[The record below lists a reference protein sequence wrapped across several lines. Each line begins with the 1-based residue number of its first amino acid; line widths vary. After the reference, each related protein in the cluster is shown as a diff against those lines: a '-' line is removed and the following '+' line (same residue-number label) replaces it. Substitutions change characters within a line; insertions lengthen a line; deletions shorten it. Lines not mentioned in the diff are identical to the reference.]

1 MKINVLFFIG
11 WDCTD
16 NSQATPYYLVVI
28 ELLLLVFS
36 NFAFLPAVYIAFKRK
51 YYIESVTYFAMCFFS
66 TFYHAC
72 DAGEN
77 IISFCIVKWE
87 ALQFGDFFCALLSI
101 WVTLIAM
108 ADIPQLSGSIAHMV
122 GSIILAFCT
131 NINKKA
137 LWIFALPFITGLVIV
152 TVSWYYKYRKI
163 RQRFGNKR
171 YLMVNLPIAIVLVGA
186 GLLLYAFFQTEEN
199 YKYLHSIWHILMA
212 VALVF
217 VLPKSN
223 TFMPEILL

>member
-1 MKINVLFFIG
+1 M
-11 WDCTD
+11 
-16 NSQATPYYLVVI
+16 VVI
-28 ELLLLVFS
+28 ELILLVFS
-36 NFAFLPAVYIAFKRK
+36 NLAFLPAIYIAFKRN
-51 YYIESVTYFAMCFFS
+51 YYIESLTYFTMCFFS

-108 ADIPQLSGSIAHMV
+108 ADLPQLSGSIAHMG

-131 NINKKA
+131 TINKTA
-137 LWIFALPFITGLVIV
+137 FWIFALPFITGLLIL
-152 TVSWYYKYRKI
+152 TTSWYFKYRKI
-163 RQRFGNKR
+163 RQRFGNRR
-171 YLMVNLPIAIVLVGA
+171 YLMVNLPIAIILVTV
-186 GLLLYAFFQTEEN
+186 GLVMYGFLQTEDN
-199 YKYLHSIWHILMA
+199 YKYLHSMWHILMA
-212 VALVF
+212 VALIF

-223 TFMPEILL
+223 TFIPEILL

>member
-1 MKINVLFFIG
+1 MNLFLAG
-11 WDCTD
+11 WDCSD
-16 NSQATPYYLVVI
+16 GSQATPYYMVVI

-36 NFAFLPAVYIAFKRK
+36 NLSFLPAVYVAFKMN
-51 YYIESVTYFAMCFFS
+51 YYIESLTYFAMCFFS

-77 IISFCIVKWE
+77 LISFCIVRWE

-108 ADIPQLSGSIAHMV
+108 ADLPQLSSSVAHMG

-131 NINKKA
+131 TINKTA

-152 TVSWYYKYRKI
+152 ATSWYFKYRKV

-171 YLMVNLPIAIVLVGA
+171 YLLVNVPLATILVGT
-186 GLLLYAFFQTEEN
+186 GLILYAFLQTEDN
-199 YKYLHSIWHILMA
+199 YKYLHSMWHILMA
-212 VALVF
+212 TALVI

-223 TFMPEILL
+223 TFMPEVLL

>member
-1 MKINVLFFIG
+1 M
-11 WDCTD
+11 
-16 NSQATPYYLVVI
+16 VVI

-36 NFAFLPAVYIAFKRK
+36 NLSFLPAVYIAFKRK
-51 YYIESVTYFAMCFFS
+51 YYIESLTYFSMCFFS

-77 IISFCIVKWE
+77 LINFCIVKWE

-108 ADIPQLSGSIAHMV
+108 ADLPQPKTSVAHMC

-131 NINKKA
+131 TVNKTA

-152 TVSWYYKYRKI
+152 MSSWYLKYRKV
-163 RQRFGNKR
+163 RQRFANKR
-171 YLMVNLPIAIVLVGA
+171 YLMISVPLGTILVGI
-186 GLLLYAFFQTEEN
+186 GLILYAFLQTENN
-199 YKYLHSIWHILMA
+199 YKYLHSMWHILMA
-212 VALVF
+212 AALVI
-217 VLPKSN
+217 VLPKQN
-223 TFMPEILL
+223 TFMPEVLL